1 MKHIDPTYPVTHDE
15 KNHTFYVDLVD
26 GYQAKVSYQKSG
38 NILTI
43 DHSSVPSELRGQ
55 GYAGIMM
62 EAVLG
67 KIEQE
72 GFKVIPQCS
81 YVVHYMGKHDEWHHL
96 LASQ

>member
-1 MKHIDPTYPVTHDE
+1 MSNGHNVVHDKAKQTY
-15 KNHTFYVDLVD
+15 FVDLVD
-26 GYQAKVSYQKSG
+26 GYQAKVSYQQSG
-38 NILTI
+38 NVLTI

>member
-1 MKHIDPTYPVTHDE
+1 MSNNHKVVHDKDKQTY
-15 KNHTFYVDLVD
+15 FVDLID
-26 GYQAKVSYQKSG
+26 GYQAKVSYQISG
-38 NILTI
+38 NVLTL

-81 YVVHYMGKHDEWHHL
+81 YVVHYMGKHNEWNHL